1 MGRLESSPLIG
12 WVMYDCA
19 IIGGGVV
26 GLATAVELGRRN
38 PAAKIVLL
46 EKEENFAEHQS
57 GRNSG
62 VIHSGIYYKP
72 GSFKARFARAGSQS
86 MVAFCQKYDIPHEVC
101 GTVIVAVAEKE
112 LPRRAALFERG
123 LEKQF
128 NVEKL

>member
-1 MGRLESSPLIG
+1 
-12 WVMYDCA
+12 MYDCA

-26 GLATAVELGRRN
+26 GLATAAELGRRN

-46 EKEENFAEHQS
+46 EKEESFASHQS

-86 MVAFCQKYDIPHEVC
+86 MIEFCREHNIPHQVC
-101 GTVIVAVAEKE
+101 GKVIVAVEQKE
-112 LPRRAALFERG
+112 LPLLENLFQRG
-123 LEKQF
+123 LQNQLK
-128 NVEKL
+128 